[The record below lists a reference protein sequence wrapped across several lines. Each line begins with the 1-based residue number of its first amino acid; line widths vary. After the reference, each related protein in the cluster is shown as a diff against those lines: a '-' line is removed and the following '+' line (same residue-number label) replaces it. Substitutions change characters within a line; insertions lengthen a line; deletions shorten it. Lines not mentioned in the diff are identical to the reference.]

1 MQHAIDLR
9 RHHFM
14 HEFRD
19 LVVFGTWLHNE
30 DQEDTEPALVILPRY
45 RRAKPVV
52 IALSSAYK
60 YNDPVYLARAS
71 AYFSKV
77 MGFDDGLSTAYR
89 IAEAIDNNLL
99 DLLKMPVDPT
109 ETVQVGEAVL
119 DLGNGAKQTVGLMDY
134 EQIKA

>member
-1 MQHAIDLR
+1 MRHAIDLR

-14 HEFRD
+14 REVRD
-19 LVVFGTWLHNE
+19 LVVFGTWLHND
-30 DQEDTEPALVILPRY
+30 DQEDTEPALVIVPRY

-71 AYFSKV
+71 AYFAQA

-89 IAEAIDNNLL
+89 IAETIDNHML
-99 DLLKMPVDPT
+99 DLLKMPVDPS
-109 ETVQVGEAVL
+109 ESVEVGEAVI
-119 DLGNGAKQTVGLMDY
+119 DLGKGRQTLRLTDY
-134 EQIKA
+134 EQIKG